1 MLDSSSTNH
10 HHHHHHHHHHQCTG
24 ETHFDPLFPSSSPYV
39 LTVGATMLMESKA
52 SSSVPV
58 PSSDPIC
65 KDNKGCATS
74 THEVVCTYPTSGI
87 TSGGGFGAF
96 AARQSFQSSA
106 VEAYLAKAKGAG
118 LPPAST
124 FNATAHAYPDV
135 SLVGNNY
142 AVYFGVLAGAG
153 FWIPTD
159 GTSASTPVVAGMIAL
174 MKSKLG
180 KKLGMVAPLLYAL
193 PVGSD
198 VFNDITEGSNGCSST
213 CCGKAGFPATKG
225 WDAATGLGSLDAGK
239 LLAALPG
246 MIREAERNSGE

>member
-1 MLDSSSTNH
+1 MFTVTTN
-10 HHHHHHHHHHQCTG
+10 
-24 ETHFDPLFPSSSPYV
+24 FDAS
-39 LTVGATMLMESKA
+39 AAKKA
-52 SSSVPV
+52 
-58 PSSDPIC
+58 
-65 KDNKGCATS
+65 A
-74 THEVVCTYPTSGI
+74 
-87 TSGGGFGAF
+87 
-96 AARQSFQSSA
+96 AARERRQRQA
-106 VEAYLAKAKGAG
+106 AAKARAAAAEAEAQAG
-118 LPPAST
+118 QV
-124 FNATAHAYPDV
+124 NVDV
-135 SLVGNNY
+135 
-142 AVYFGVLAGAG
+142 
-153 FWIPTD
+153 D

-246 MIREAERNSGE
+246 MIREAERNSGDYVYT